1 MNTAK
6 PGKRPYRS
14 SARAEAAERT
24 RAKILEAGRFL
35 FSRKGIDATTVA
47 QIAER
52 AGVSEPTVYATVRSK
67 AGLLQALMHD
77 ALFGPRSREA
87 LKLLEHEADPARR
100 IALTAHVARA
110 VYEGESGALSLLM
123 KSSAFSPELRK
134 AQQSF
139 EALRRKMQQE
149 RIDALF
155 SAGCAREGL
164 SREEAATL
172 LWMFTSREVYQKLV
186 HESGWTPARFQEWLE
201 QTLVETLTALPRRTM
216 AR

>member
-1 MNTAK
+1 MNTEK

-52 AGVSEPTVYATVRSK
+52 AGVSEPTVYAAVRSK
-67 AGLLQALMHD
+67 AGLLQALVHD

-87 LKLLEHEADPARR
+87 LKLLENEADPVRR

-110 VYEGESGALSLLM
+110 VYEGESSALSLLT
-123 KSSAFSPELRK
+123 KASAFSPELRK

-139 EALRRKMQQE
+139 EALRRRMQQE
-149 RIDALF
+149 RIEALF
-155 SAGCAREGL
+155 AAGRAREGL
-164 SREEAATL
+164 SAEEAATL
-172 LWMFTSREVYQKLV
+172 LWMYTSREVYQKLV
-186 HESGWTPARFQEWLE
+186 HESGWTPASFQDWLE
-201 QTLVETLTALPRRTM
+201 RTLVETLTAPPRRTM
-216 AR
+216 RR